1 MFCLPKTA
9 WPPTSHPES
18 RRSRNQPWAIGTSN
32 PGATR
37 NGRWGTCRKPL
48 PKEVKPEKAQEI
60 SADGKAAK
68 FGLKKNRQPTEETFD
83 RSVTGGLPR
92 KNKEEK
98 EMMKKFFAKMSDEK
112 GQGLVEYS
120 LILVL
125 ISVVCVVA
133 LGVLGVSVNS
143 VFTAINAAF

>member
-1 MFCLPKTA
+1 MVT
-9 WPPTSHPES
+9 TSLPES

-112 GQGLVEYS
+112 GQGLVEYA

-125 ISVVCVVA
+125 ISVVCIIA
-133 LGVLGVSVNS
+133 L
-143 VFTAINAAF
+143 TAIGTNANTVFEAIRDALVAA